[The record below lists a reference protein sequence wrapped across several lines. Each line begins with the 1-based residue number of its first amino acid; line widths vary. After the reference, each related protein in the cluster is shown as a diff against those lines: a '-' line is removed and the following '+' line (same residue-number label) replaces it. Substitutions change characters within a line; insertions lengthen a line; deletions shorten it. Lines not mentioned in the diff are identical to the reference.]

1 MCPADFETIWRFPK
15 NVYFTSVYPSVL
27 LPQPPNAQGRPAQEE
42 VGVSVG
48 GIPKVKFCGCWAV
61 RVCEKASGLEDSQ
74 IGRHRVA
81 RQRSQGRCE
90 AYLGTGVIAE
100 TAGQARGFPITSP
113 SFSKHL
119 KVRVLPLSVPVNHI

>member
-27 LPQPPNAQGRPAQEE
+27 LRQPPNARGHPAQEE

-74 IGRHRVA
+74 IGRDRVA
-81 RQRSQGRCE
+81 RHRSQGRCK
-90 AYLGTGVIAE
+90 
-100 TAGQARGFPITSP
+100 ARLSGHRLRRDRGPGARFPG
-113 SFSKHL
+113 
-119 KVRVLPLSVPVNHI
+119 

>member
-27 LPQPPNAQGRPAQEE
+27 LPQPPNAQGHLE

-61 RVCEKASGLEDSQ
+61 RVCEKARGLEDSQ
-74 IGRHRVA
+74 IWR
-81 RQRSQGRCE
+81 
-90 AYLGTGVIAE
+90 YLGA
-100 TAGQARGFPITSP
+100 
-113 SFSKHL
+113 
-119 KVRVLPLSVPVNHI
+119 